1 MNWRQQWGV
10 YLNQGYKLNLFQTP
24 TSTNAEF
31 SLISSPYSQP
41 LNSRSSHM
49 LFPLFRTLSLRLCTQ
64 PGLRWNMISQRR
76 PSCPPWGQVPVLLR
90 TPAFPFCINNAVL
103 LAQDLSSPL
112 VLCSEAKGHLRLVL
126 SITPKTNTAAVH
138 AEALIKYLLV
148 LTSQY

>member
-103 LAQDLSSPL
+103 LAQDRS
-112 VLCSEAKGHLRLVL
+112 
-126 SITPKTNTAAVH
+126 TN
-138 AEALIKYLLV
+138 K
-148 LTSQY
+148 TSQIHLKIKLQDKMGKIFVTFIKVLISWI